1 MVSLAAT
8 SELNGSGETRRESGR
23 NRVYVAFLT
32 EETSNNV
39 RGREVVSL
47 QSVLFSVAGG
57 PDAAGFKAVTTI
69 GFGKGWCYPRETS
82 GLWL

>member
-1 MVSLAAT
+1 M
-8 SELNGSGETRRESGR
+8 
-23 NRVYVAFLT
+23 
-32 EETSNNV
+32 

-57 PDAAGFKAVTTI
+57 PDAAGFKAVTAI